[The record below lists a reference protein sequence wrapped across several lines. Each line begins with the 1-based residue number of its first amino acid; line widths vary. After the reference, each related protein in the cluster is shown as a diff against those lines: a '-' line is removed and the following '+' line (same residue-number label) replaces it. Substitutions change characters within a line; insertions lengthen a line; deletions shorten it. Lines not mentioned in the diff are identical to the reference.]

1 VRIEKYLLLNSH
13 FSILNLTGVEWIKT
27 KSRFSILNS
36 QFSIKY
42 SAGFS
47 GCRNA
52 AQRLRKE
59 KAFAE
64 ADRRSQ
70 VTSGGCE
77 TIEGSG
83 SFFLLLRQW
92 RKNAPIPQII
102 NYIDNMPYLM
112 FSLSFFLCLVFT
124 PLVRFAAWKAGWL
137 AMPVKDRWHKRPTA
151 LMGGIAIYIA
161 MAVPLFFI
169 TDFSTLLPHITLSL
183 QNWSPTTGSLFSF
196 RAVGACIWIGMTLL
210 FALGLSDD
218 FIQIKPYTKL
228 VGQILAASLV
238 TFLGFR
244 LRWFTSLTLDT
255 VVTIV
260 WIVGITNA
268 FNLIDNMDGLCAGVG
283 LIAALH
289 FALLF
294 AGNFQSLGNA
304 DMHSPAALAVLLAGA
319 LAAFLIY
326 NFNPASIFMG
336 DCGSMMIGFTLAML
350 GLHYSQTTYNLEAGG
365 RLASYSVPVMTL
377 LVPILDTTMVTF
389 IRLLSGRKASVGGK
403 DHTSHRLVLMGYSE
417 KGAVLSLCGI
427 GTIAGISALFV
438 SKNDTLTSPA
448 VMMPLGLSIILMG
461 VYLAQIRVYPEKE
474 FSLLRDRAYTPIL
487 MELTYKRQLLLVLL
501 DFFLIT
507 FSYYL
512 SYRLRFDSQDF
523 LFYFKVFL
531 HSLPAVI
538 ACKFAAFF
546 ILGIY
551 RGFWLF
557 MSTNDVFGYIKAST
571 LATLLSLAAVTFIYR
586 FENFS
591 KGLFLMDWLLTTGLL
606 LGTRGFFRISAD
618 MVNRK
623 TLAGETVFI
632 YGAGRGGEI
641 LLREI
646 LNNKKHKIKP
656 VGFIDDDALKIGK
669 SLQGYPILG
678 GFQDIERLFEKY
690 NVSGMLISFN
700 ERESRDLGAVKAFCK
715 IHNMFLK
722 QFYIHL
728 EPVDLEQ

>member
-1 VRIEKYLLLNSH
+1 MLYFI
-13 FSILNLTGVEWIKT
+13 FSI
-27 KSRFSILNS
+27 
-36 QFSIKY
+36 
-42 SAGFS
+42 
-47 GCRNA
+47 
-52 AQRLRKE
+52 
-59 KAFAE
+59 
-64 ADRRSQ
+64 
-70 VTSGGCE
+70 
-77 TIEGSG
+77 
-83 SFFLLLRQW
+83 
-92 RKNAPIPQII
+92 
-102 NYIDNMPYLM
+102 
-112 FSLSFFLCLVFT
+112 SFFLCLVLT
-124 PLVRFAAWKAGWL
+124 PLVRFIAWKRGWL
-137 AMPVKDRWHKRPTA
+137 AIPVKDRWHKHPTA

-161 MAVPLFFI
+161 TAAPLFFI

-183 QNWSPTTGSLFSF
+183 HNWSPTAAAPFSF
-196 RAVGACIWIGMTLL
+196 PAVGACLWIGMTLL

-244 LRWFTSLTLDT
+244 LCWFTSLTLDT
-255 VVTIV
+255 IVTIV

-294 AGNFQSLGNA
+294 AGSFRNFGNL
-304 DMHSPAALAVLLAGA
+304 DLHSPAVIAMLLAGA

-350 GLHYSQTTYNLEAGG
+350 GLHYSQSGAGS

-417 KGAVLSLCGI
+417 KGAVLFLYGI

-438 SKNDTLTSPA
+438 SKSDTLTSPA

-474 FSLLRDRAYTPIL
+474 FSLLRGRAYTPIL

-538 ACKFAAFF
+538 ACKFVAFF

-557 MSTNDVFGYIKAST
+557 MSTNDVFGYIKASA
-571 LATLLSLAAVTFIYR
+571 LATLLSLVAVTFIYR

-618 MVNRK
+618 MANRK

-656 VGFIDDDALKIGK
+656 VGFLDDDALKIGK

-690 NVSGMLISFN
+690 KVSGLLISFN
-700 ERESRDLGAVKAFCK
+700 ERESRDLGAVKAFCRK
-715 IHNMFLK
+715 HNLFLK

-728 EPVDLEQ
+728 EPVDVETG